1 MDIGPPTMTIQDTT
15 IAKLRNLPDPLV
27 HLVNDFIDFLLNQW
41 AKLPGQSPTPIAF
54 APTTQDFPES
64 DSPNLKR
71 VGPFL
76 IVKATQPSNINW
88 ETLVQDDRDDRMESL
103 LNQGTS
109 V

>member
-1 MDIGPPTMTIQDTT
+1 MTIQDTT

-41 AKLPGQSPTPIAF
+41 SKLPGQSLPPTSF
-54 APTTQDFPES
+54 APTTQDIPEA

-71 VGPFL
+71 VGSFL

-88 ETLVQDDRDDRMESL
+88 ETLVQDERDGRMESL
-103 LNQGTS
+103 LSQGPS